1 MRSKVRGTDPP
12 LPTDDDDETD
22 DLDLNGW
29 CEPDID
35 DQLDLL
41 VLDDWSR
48 PLAITEKEAALKAQ
62 RDALRRLQREAR
74 LKAEEKPKDE
84 SSKSASLCRRPPR
97 PKPDESPSASLPVHS
112 NSHTDAASRRPQAVL
127 HFAAPPLHS
136 IPIALRDLENDR
148 INLALDHPSDAL
160 LDASTTAQLHVVEGL
175 RQPPSSILL
184 ELPPTRERD
193 APPRPLQPYHPLRKG
208 LSYASGA
215 PVLQKLEQDR
225 LEAALKP
232 RGRRSLDLID
242 GDPSLRMRAVRKMDI
257 ERQIRQVKSC
267 LRNSIATK
275 NTESQPN
282 LAAPSRLDVLRSSV
296 SSSVLESMLTT
307 NHHNTHFQSP
317 KLHVK
322 R

>member
-1 MRSKVRGTDPP
+1 MRGKAAGRGTDPP
-12 LPTDDDDETD
+12 LLNDDNDDETD
-22 DLDLNGW
+22 DLDLNRW
-29 CEPDID
+29 CDPDMD

-48 PLAITEKEAALKAQ
+48 PLAITEKEAALRAQ
-62 RDALRRLQREAR
+62 RDTLRRLQREAK
-74 LKAEEKPKDE
+74 LKAEEKPRNE
-84 SSKSASLCRRPPR
+84 SFKPAGRRPPR
-97 PKPDESPSASLPVHS
+97 PKPDESVCTNLPAQSSQLSDV
-112 NSHTDAASRRPQAVL
+112 ASRRPQAIL
-127 HFAAPPLHS
+127 HLSAPPLHS

-160 LDASTTAQLHVVEGL
+160 LVASSSAELQMVEAL

-193 APPRPLQPYHPLRKG
+193 APLRPLQPYHPLRKG

-215 PVLQKLEQDR
+215 PVLRKLEQDR
-225 LEAALKP
+225 LDAALKP
-232 RGRRSLDLID
+232 KGRRSLDLID

-275 NTESQPN
+275 N
-282 LAAPSRLDVLRSSV
+282 V
-296 SSSVLESMLTT
+296 
-307 NHHNTHFQSP
+307 
-317 KLHVK
+317 
-322 R
+322 